1 MPRFRAETRL
11 ICNSYVRCRT
21 DQSREQRK
29 SAAVSGDE
37 ICLEVESERTS
48 ALLQR
53 TDAYYP
59 LPAAAAITF
68 HQVHRNATAIVGRRD
83 YDAALSIAAA
93 ALSRLIS
100 IYTLRDPREG
110 RVAVAVDLAIARFA
124 LGASQLRGP
133 KETIGELWVSR
144 GEMLSALSLIKRTGL
159 PFSFAETKNL

>member
-1 MPRFRAETRL
+1 
-11 ICNSYVRCRT
+11 
-21 DQSREQRK
+21 
-29 SAAVSGDE
+29 VSDDE

-53 TDAYYP
+53 ADAYYP

-68 HQVHRNATAIVGRRD
+68 HQVHDGTATIVSRRD
-83 YDAALSIAAA
+83 YEAALSIAAA

-110 RVAVAVDLAIARFA
+110 RVVVAVDLATARFA
-124 LGASQLRGP
+124 LGATQLRTP

-144 GEMLSALSLIKRTGL
+144 GEMVSALSLIKRTRL
-159 PFSFAETKNL
+159 PFSFAEAKNSS